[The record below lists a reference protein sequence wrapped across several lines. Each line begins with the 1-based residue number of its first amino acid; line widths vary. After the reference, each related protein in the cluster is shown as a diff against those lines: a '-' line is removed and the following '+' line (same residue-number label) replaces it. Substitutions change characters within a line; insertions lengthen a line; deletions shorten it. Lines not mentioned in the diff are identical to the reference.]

1 MKTLILLPT
10 VLVAALMPMTLSSD
24 DVAADT
30 SAAGI
35 VNAPASGGVETKPW
49 FVDSGHSICV
59 FACKHADA
67 AWFYGTFDRVEGV
80 VSLDPADLG
89 SSSVSLTI
97 PIDSLDSNNKDRDG
111 HLMSP
116 DFFNAKENPEMTF
129 KSKKIVADGNNLTVT
144 GDLSMAGVTQT
155 LTIPVEW
162 TGDGEFRGKRR
173 GYLAQFSVKRSDFGM
188 NYGVAKKTLG
198 DEVRLTIS
206 LELIQAK

>member
-1 MKTLILLPT
+1 MKTLTLLPT
-10 VLVAALMPMTLSSD
+10 VLVAALVPMTLSGENF
-24 DVAADT
+24 AAD
-30 SAAGI
+30 
-35 VNAPASGGVETKPW
+35 PAKVATNDAVDTKPW
-49 FVDSGHSICV
+49 FVDTGHSICV

-67 AWFYGTFDRVEGV
+67 AWFYGTFDRVEGALK
-80 VSLDPADLG
+80 LDPADLG

-129 KSKKIVADGNNLTVT
+129 NSTKIVADGNNLTVT
-144 GDLSMAGVTQT
+144 GDLSMAGVTRSM
-155 LTIPVEW
+155 TIPVEW

-173 GYLAQFSVKRSDFGM
+173 GYLAQFSVNRSDFDM

>member
-10 VLVAALMPMTLSSD
+10 VLVAALMPMTLASD
-24 DVAADT
+24 NVAAD
-30 SAAGI
+30 I
-35 VNAPASGGVETKPW
+35 VNAPASGAVETKPW

-129 KSKKIVADGNNLTVT
+129 NSTKIVADGNNLTVT
-144 GDLSMAGVTQT
+144 GDLSMAGVTRSM
-155 LTIPVEW
+155 TIPVEW

-173 GYLAQFSVKRSDFGM
+173 GYLAQFSVNRSDFDM

>member
-1 MKTLILLPT
+1 MKTLILLPA
-10 VLVAALMPMTLSSD
+10 VLVAALMPMALAGD
-24 DVAADT
+24 NAGADP
-30 SAAGI
+30 
-35 VNAPASGGVETKPW
+35 VNAPANGARDTKPW

-59 FACKHADA
+59 FACKHAEA

-80 VSLDPADLG
+80 VTLDPADLG

-111 HLMSP
+111 HLKSP

-129 KSKKIVADGNNLTVT
+129 KSETIVADGNNLTVT
-144 GDLSMAGVTQT
+144 GDLSMAGVTRT
-155 LTIPVEW
+155 MTIPVEW

-188 NYGVAKKTLG
+188 NYGIAKKTLG

>member
-1 MKTLILLPT
+1 MKTLMLLPT
-10 VLVAALMPMTLSSD
+10 VLVAALMPMALAGD
-24 DVAADT
+24 DARADP
-30 SAAGI
+30 
-35 VNAPASGGVETKPW
+35 VNARTGDIKPW

-59 FACKHADA
+59 FACKHAGA

-80 VSLDPADLG
+80 VTLDPADLG

-111 HLMSP
+111 HLKSP

-129 KSKKIVADGNNLTVT
+129 KSSKIVADGNNLTVT
-144 GDLSMAGVTQT
+144 GDLSMAGVTRT
-155 LTIPVEW
+155 MTIPVEW

-173 GYLAQFSVKRSDFGM
+173 GYLAQFSVMRSDFGM
-188 NYGVAKKTLG
+188 NYGIAKKTLG